1 MPVLGP
7 RPGGDGVKV
16 PMLGEERH
24 SSDAISETLVLK
36 LVLARLEGS
45 GWSVEERSA
54 PTTAE
59 IEPQEGWTRG

>member
-1 MPVLGP
+1 MLVP

-16 PMLGEERH
+16 PILGEERH
-24 SSDAISETLVLK
+24 SSDAISETLVLR

-45 GWSVEERSA
+45 GRLVEGRSA

-59 IEPQEGWTRG
+59 IEPQGG